1 MTKTKQ
7 HQQRLWA
14 YHLLA
19 IAVILVW
26 GITFVNTKVLILHGL
41 RPTEIF
47 MVRFLLAY
55 VGIWFISPCRLWSD
69 SWKDEG
75 LMVLL
80 GLTGGSMYFVAENV
94 AIGISYV
101 NNVSFIVCTAPLI
114 TTVLAILFIRN
125 VKATPRLIGGS
136 LLAMAGV
143 AVVIFNGRF
152 VLRLNPLGD
161 MLALAAAFCW
171 AAYSLLM
178 RKVTRRY
185 GAVFITRKV
194 FAFGLLTMLPFYLY
208 THPSTSLSLFLQP
221 VVWGNLLF
229 LGLVASFACFILWNL
244 AIKKVGALKTSNY
257 VYLNPVTT
265 VVASAL
271 ILSEPMTMMA
281 WMGSAMILLGV
292 WLANTEH
299 LKEE

>member
-7 HQQRLWA
+7 NNQLLWP

-26 GITFVNTKVLILHGL
+26 GITFVNTKVLILHGM

-47 MVRFLLAY
+47 MVRFILAY
-55 VGIWFISPCRLWSD
+55 LGIWTIAPHKLWAD
-69 SWKDEG
+69 NWKDEL

-80 GLTGGSMYFVAENV
+80 GITGGSMYFVAENM

-114 TTVLAILFIRN
+114 TTILAILLIRN
-125 VKATPRLIGGS
+125 VKATTRLIGGS
-136 LLAMAGV
+136 LLALAGV
-143 AVVIFNGRF
+143 AVVIFNGHF

-161 MLALAAAFCW
+161 MLALTAAFCW

-178 RKVTRRY
+178 RKATRRY

-194 FAFGLLTMLPFYLY
+194 FAYGLLTMIPVFIFQ
-208 THPSTSLSLFLQP
+208 PWECSWQQFLLP

-229 LGLVASFACFILWNL
+229 LGVVASFACFILWNL
-244 AIKKVGALKTSNY
+244 AIKKVGALSTSNY

-271 ILSEPMTMMA
+271 ILSEPMTTMA
-281 WMGSAMILLGV
+281 WAGSAMILAGV
-292 WLANTEH
+292 WLANTERQQ
-299 LKEE
+299 E

>member
-41 RPTEIF
+41 KPTEIF
-47 MVRFLLAY
+47 MVRFFLAY
-55 VGIWFISPCRLWSD
+55 VGIWFISPRRLWSD

-161 MLALAAAFCW
+161 ALALAAAFCW

-178 RKVTRRY
+178 RKVTRHY

-194 FAFGLLTMLPFYLY
+194 FAYGLLTMLPFYLF
-208 THPSTSLSLFLQP
+208 TQSSTSLSLFLQP

-229 LGLVASFACFILWNL
+229 LGLIASFACFILWNL

-271 ILSEPMTMMA
+271 ILSEPMTIMA
-281 WMGSAMILLGV
+281 WIGSAMILAGV